1 MRCFNILVGVN
12 RKAVLGGRNAGEIFI
27 AQSGTRVVE
36 KEENSKEET
45 RITQR
50 PRIHR
55 AECLVDASPSSP
67 CPPFVACLPFSRSR
81 SFLVEELSA
90 PVVEERK
97 KKKRKE
103 RNRDSVESAWKF
115 MTWRVYSHW
124 FTRGLILVFP
134 FVSHAFREA
143 RRWFHTLSLPLFLFR
158 SVSLLCRLSLDDG
171 EEYCRRNFEACRH
184 LLLSSAFGDTC
195 NYELPI
201 VVSRPR

>member
-1 MRCFNILVGVN
+1 MS
-12 RKAVLGGRNAGEIFI
+12 GGRVSLVTVPPVRRVPPLLEESFI
-27 AQSGTRVVE
+27 PGGRVIRSCRRME
-36 KEENSKEET
+36 KE
-45 RITQR
+45 
-50 PRIHR
+50 
-55 AECLVDASPSSP
+55 
-67 CPPFVACLPFSRSR
+67 
-81 SFLVEELSA
+81 
-90 PVVEERK
+90 

-124 FTRGLILVFP
+124 FTRGLILIFP

-143 RRWFHTLSLPLFLFR
+143 RRWFHTLSPPLFLFR

-171 EEYCRRNFEACRH
+171 VEYCRRNFGACSH

-201 VVSRPR
+201 VVS

>member
-1 MRCFNILVGVN
+1 MFQHSRGCKPKGG
-12 RKAVLGGRNAGEIFI
+12 VLGGRNAGEIFI

-67 CPPFVACLPFSRSR
+67 CPLFVACLPFSRSR
-81 SFLVEELSA
+81 SFLVEELVPLLSSNGK
-90 PVVEERK
+90 K

-115 MTWRVYSHW
+115 MT
-124 FTRGLILVFP
+124 
-134 FVSHAFREA
+134 
-143 RRWFHTLSLPLFLFR
+143 
-158 SVSLLCRLSLDDG
+158 
-171 EEYCRRNFEACRH
+171 
-184 LLLSSAFGDTC
+184 
-195 NYELPI
+195 
-201 VVSRPR
+201 